1 MDVQQIK
8 LLTKK
13 GLPAARSLLL
23 FLTGVLVVLSSLFFS
38 PSSQA
43 SKIMIIGDIAQPVHK
58 LIINNLTNTLKV
70 ESIAL
75 TVYHPDKVEKQPS
88 ISAQKE
94 LIITLGLAAAKS
106 ANKLT
111 SDTPILFALLPKML
125 AENFIE
131 CIAQSCPQKRA
142 ALFIEQP
149 INRQLNLIKILFP
162 NLKNLSFLYGD
173 FSTSNASEL
182 NERAKKM
189 GYKMFSARIE
199 ESNQLPGK
207 LDELLQQT
215 ELLVA
220 LPDPLIH
227 NRHSIPQLLLS
238 TYRYNIPIIGFSKS
252 YVSAG
257 AIAAVFSS
265 IEDLSA
271 ELAGLT
277 KAFVRSGALPT
288 HGRYPSLYR
297 VQINKDVARSMN
309 LRLPSPK
316 LLHKELLELENGS

>member
-8 LLTKK
+8 QKTKK
-13 GLPAARSLLL
+13 RFLAAQSLPLYLM
-23 FLTGVLVVLSSLFFS
+23 GVLVVLSSLFFS
-38 PSSQA
+38 PSSKA
-43 SKIMIIGDIAQPVHK
+43 SEIMIIADIALPVHK
-58 LIINNLTNTLKV
+58 LIINNLTRTLTA
-70 ESIAL
+70 ESITL
-75 TVYHPDKVEKQPS
+75 TVHHPDKVAKQSS
-88 ISAQKE
+88 ISAQEE

-106 ANKLT
+106 AAKLT
-111 SDTPILFALLPKML
+111 SDTPILFALLPKVL

-173 FSTSNASEL
+173 FSMSTAIEL
-182 NERAKKM
+182 NALAKKM
-189 GYKMFSARIE
+189 GYKTFSARIE
-199 ESNQLPGK
+199 ESSQLSRK

-238 TYRYNIPIIGFSKS
+238 TYRYSIPIIGFSKS

-265 IEDLSA
+265 TEELSA
-271 ELAGLT
+271 ELTTLA
-277 KAFVRSGALPT
+277 KAFLKIGVFPI
-288 HGRYPSLYR
+288 HGRYPTLYR

-309 LRLPSPK
+309 LRFPSSV
-316 LLHKELLELENGS
+316 LLHKRLLEMENGS